1 MSSFGG
7 TVKLTGE
14 SEYRKA
20 LSEISGNLKVLNS
33 EMKAVTSQ
41 YDKNDS
47 SIQNFLVGV
56 HLSSHFKT
64 WEISH
69 YS

>member
-20 LSEISGNLKVLNS
+20 LGEISSNLKVLNS

-41 YDKNDS
+41 YEIGRAS
-47 SIQNFLVGV
+47 CRERVCILV
-56 HLSSHFKT
+56 
-64 WEISH
+64 
-69 YS
+69 